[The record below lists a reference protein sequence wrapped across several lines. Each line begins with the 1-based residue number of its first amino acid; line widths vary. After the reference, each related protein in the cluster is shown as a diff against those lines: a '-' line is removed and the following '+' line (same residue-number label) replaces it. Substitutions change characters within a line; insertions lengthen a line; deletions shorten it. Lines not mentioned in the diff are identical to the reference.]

1 MRKNTLIILS
11 ILVLALAGCGGDKT
25 STGSESNGGG
35 LLSNI
40 GGSSFYADEDVE
52 NLEPCEILNQDMVM
66 QYADGVSEA
75 DITSFEIFGCQYSWD
90 KSNSEEIEERNTQI
104 ILDNGIQNIMSL
116 NLESSENVIALSY
129 NDYYLPQSEMEV
141 DNTFRSLT
149 NRLTQEE
156 NDANRQALDSA
167 IESMG
172 SGDETSKQISET
184 GEELGVSDSVQ
195 ETLDEGFTE
204 QQEGLAGGLLDA
216 IMTVNPDD
224 IYVDVNGIGDK
235 AAWSEYS
242 KNLVVQHKNFIFEL
256 NVDLESD
263 SQTAAE
269 ELAKEILEKVKKEL

>member
-40 GGSSFYADEDVE
+40 GGSSFYTDEDVE

-90 KSNSEEIEERNTQI
+90 KSNSEEIEERNTQK